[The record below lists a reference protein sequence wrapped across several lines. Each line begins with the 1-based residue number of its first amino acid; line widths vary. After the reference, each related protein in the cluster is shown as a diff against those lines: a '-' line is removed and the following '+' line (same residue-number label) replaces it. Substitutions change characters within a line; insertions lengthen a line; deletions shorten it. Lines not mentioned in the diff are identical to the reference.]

1 MKKKSF
7 APIPLKIKDNLWIKG
22 NTIVSYETE
31 VATIKDDTI
40 LEHGKFTRTTTKHIC
55 AIASMFSL
63 KIKTDPNS
71 AGVRFWKFE
80 QGVRCDSPTTKT
92 LSQRISNEAAQ
103 HFVACGRDLIAALS
117 VVSQIG
123 KKDLEL
129 IKSYH
134 DKNGIP
140 WRVFELQRFAHTKLH
155 LL

>member
-1 MKKKSF
+1 MKKTF

-31 VATIKDDTI
+31 VATIEDDTI
-40 LEHGKFTRTTTKHIC
+40 FEHGKFTRTTTKHIH
-55 AIASMFSL
+55 AIAHMFGL
-63 KIKTDPNS
+63 KIVMDPKK

-80 QGVRCDSPTTKT
+80 QGVRCDSPTSKT

-103 HFVACGRDLIAALS
+103 HFISCGRDLIAALS
-117 VVSQIG
+117 VVSSIG

-129 IKSYH
+129 IKSYYE
-134 DKNGIP
+134 KNGIP
-140 WRVFELQRFAHTKLH
+140 WRVFELKRFAHTKLH